1 MTSQNIYIKVKNLPE
16 DLLQQVSEYID
27 FLILKNRLELNPE
40 EKLEEE
46 DLRILDER
54 YQEYKANNEKTIELQ
69 DLKNELLEKYEVK

>member
-40 EKLEEE
+40 EKLEDE

-54 YQEYKANNEKTIELQ
+54 YQEYKANNEETIELQ
-69 DLKNELLEKYEVK
+69 DLKNELLEKYGK